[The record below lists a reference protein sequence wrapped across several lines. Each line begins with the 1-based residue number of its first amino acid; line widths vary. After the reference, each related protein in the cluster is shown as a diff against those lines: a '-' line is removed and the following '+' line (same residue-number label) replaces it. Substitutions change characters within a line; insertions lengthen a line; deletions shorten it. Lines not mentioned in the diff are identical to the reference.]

1 MIQRIQSVW
10 LLLAALCCLGLF
22 FFDIYHA
29 EIAVNGVS
37 TIKAIRVSDHYPSL
51 LIALVI
57 TIMPLVAIF
66 MFKNRK
72 RQKLISIFSI
82 VATIGFVTMA
92 LGRVTNFN
100 NDNPAAVNGS
110 YWIGAV
116 LPAIAIIFLI
126 LAIRGINHDDK
137 LVKSVDRLR

>member
-10 LLLAALCCLGLF
+10 LLLAALCCVGLF

-29 EIAVNGVS
+29 EVVVNGAN
-37 TIKAIRVSDHYPSL
+37 TTQAIRVSDHYPSL

-66 MFKNRK
+66 MFKKRK
-72 RQKLISIFSI
+72 RQKLIAIFST
-82 VATIGFVTMA
+82 VATIGFVAMA
-92 LGRVTNFN
+92 LGRVTNFR
-100 NDNPAAVNGS
+100 NDNPIAVNGS

-116 LPAIAIIFLI
+116 LPAIAIIFLV
-126 LAIRGINHDDK
+126 LAVRSINHDDK